1 MTYVLIDLQEC
12 DSPVSPLFVEGLVL
26 AANFTTQPL
35 DPNRWLNELFEQV
48 EGEWVN
54 RVQAHLQWQY
64 QALKANQYPLLEL
77 ISAHADSVE
86 QGLQEVASGFMALW
100 PTIEEHWAQVHC
112 TDGALRMLQ
121 ALLTTFM
128 LALDE
133 QETQNSMREAGI
145 ENPPQLSDF
154 IDQLDLMVQE
164 VAMAADEAL
173 LGAKAQSVNPFKEVG
188 RNDPCPCGSGKKF
201 KQCCAR

>member
-1 MTYVLIDLQEC
+1 MTYVLIDLQACE
-12 DSPVSPLFVEGLVL
+12 SPVSPLFIEGLVL

-35 DPNRWLNELFEQV
+35 DPDTWLSSLFPEVQA
-48 EGEWVN
+48 EWN
-54 RVQAHLQWQY
+54 QRVQNHLQWQY

-77 ISAHADSVE
+77 LVANADSTE
-86 QGLQEVASGFMALW
+86 QGLAELASGFMALW
-100 PTIEEHWAQVHC
+100 PTIEEHWAQVNC

-121 ALLTTFM
+121 ALLTTLM

-133 QETQNSMREAGI
+133 SATQNSMREAGI
-145 ENPPQLSDF
+145 EHPPQLSDF

-188 RNDPCPCGSGKKF
+188 RNDLCPCGSGKKF